1 MKNRQIW
8 LVIVCILIVGASVT
22 FYTNSFGS
30 REMGAALEET
40 SAAQETSAG
49 IAMARIAAAEE
60 EAPPSQEE
68 TGAAREALLDAAT
81 ADSASL
87 EEERPRSPAS
97 PLEGTAGW
105 QEGAAESSA
114 ADYRRRLEELDRQ
127 ISQLEEEGAGANVY
141 SAQTSVASE
150 LKLWE
155 SEMNN
160 IYNGLLAELPKDQA
174 AGLAEEQQK
183 WLKERDIKAAG
194 GDGNSSSPKG
204 IEYTNVQ
211 VELTRLRAYE
221 LAGRYENLH
230 NEEMNQKEA
239 EAGREG

>member
-97 PLEGTAGW
+97 PLEGTAG
-105 QEGAAESSA
+105 
-114 ADYRRRLEELDRQ
+114 
-127 ISQLEEEGAGANVY
+127 
-141 SAQTSVASE
+141 
-150 LKLWE
+150 
-155 SEMNN
+155 
-160 IYNGLLAELPKDQA
+160 
-174 AGLAEEQQK
+174 
-183 WLKERDIKAAG
+183 
-194 GDGNSSSPKG
+194 
-204 IEYTNVQ
+204 
-211 VELTRLRAYE
+211 
-221 LAGRYENLH
+221 
-230 NEEMNQKEA
+230 
-239 EAGREG
+239 

>member
-8 LVIVCILIVGASVT
+8 LVIVCILIVGAAVT

-60 EAPPSQEE
+60 EAP
-68 TGAAREALLDAAT
+68 
-81 ADSASL
+81 
-87 EEERPRSPAS
+87 
-97 PLEGTAGW
+97 LEGTAGW

-114 ADYRRRLEELDRQ
+114 TDYRRRLEELDRQ

-239 EAGREG
+239 EAGRKG